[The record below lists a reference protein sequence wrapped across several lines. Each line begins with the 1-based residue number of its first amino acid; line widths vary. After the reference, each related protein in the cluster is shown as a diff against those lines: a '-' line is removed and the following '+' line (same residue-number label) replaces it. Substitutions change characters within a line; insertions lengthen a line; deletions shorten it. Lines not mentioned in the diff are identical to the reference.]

1 MTQITI
7 FKNINDTSTPFYRDI
22 DVILARIRNGNSK
35 EVVNAIRKE
44 KDRDARNKLK
54 KALPAICFSGTFKKR
69 NDSSIIDHSGLHLP

>member
-22 DVILARIRNGNSK
+22 DVILARIREGKSK

-44 KDRDARNKLK
+44 KDKDSRNKLK
-54 KALPAICFSGTFKKR
+54 KSCRQFVFLARSRSVTIVQ
-69 NDSSIIDHSGLHLP
+69 